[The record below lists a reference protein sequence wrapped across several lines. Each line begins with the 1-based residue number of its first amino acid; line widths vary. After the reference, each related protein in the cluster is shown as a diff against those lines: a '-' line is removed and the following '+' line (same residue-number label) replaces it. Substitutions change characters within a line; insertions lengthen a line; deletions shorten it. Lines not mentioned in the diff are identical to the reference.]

1 MAQQQ
6 QCETDNFPRR
16 EQFLLN
22 DAIDYQ
28 MPNGTQYI
36 GYLVIAP
43 QLKFNCHGTITSWH
57 ALTFFNTAELALDH
71 LQHDITFQ
79 LWRPSAEDS
88 RVYDFVGS
96 NVAKFIGNEIRNGL
110 TVLSDEKKFFNLTA
124 TPPTAE
130 RLQFQPGDVIGWYIH
145 TAIQAVDR
153 PLTIVYQHSS
163 SSENAVDLF
172 STEITDSDEA
182 DTPPPCNVALCSS
195 QTTPIPS
202 VIPYVTVEYG
212 KAILLLLVF
221 SKFF

>member
-1 MAQQQ
+1 
-6 QCETDNFPRR
+6 
-16 EQFLLN
+16 
-22 DAIDYQ
+22 
-28 MPNGTQYI
+28 MPNGTEYI

-43 QLKFNCHGTITSWH
+43 QLRFNCHGTITSWH
-57 ALTFFNTAELALDH
+57 ALTFFSSTDVALDH
-71 LQHDITFQ
+71 LKHVITFQ

-96 NVAKFIGNEIRNGL
+96 NVAEFIGNEIRNGL

-172 STEITDSDEA
+172 STAITDSNEA
-182 DTPPPCNVALCSS
+182 ATPPPCDVATCSTDINLIS
-195 QTTPIPS
+195 S
-202 VIPYVTVEYG
+202 VIPYITVEYG
-212 KAILLLLVF
+212 KVLFKLFSFETSASILLCYFLEQRDSQMYQKLAAD
-221 SKFF
+221 